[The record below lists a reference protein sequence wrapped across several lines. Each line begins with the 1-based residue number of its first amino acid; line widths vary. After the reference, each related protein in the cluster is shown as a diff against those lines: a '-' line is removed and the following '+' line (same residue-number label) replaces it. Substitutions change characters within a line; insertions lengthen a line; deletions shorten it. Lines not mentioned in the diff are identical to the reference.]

1 MSRIKK
7 LIVEKQF
14 QKASILFDND
24 KSDKT
29 STQIELDTNEYPSQ
43 EYYDFMIF
51 LGKNSEQEKSVYFSS
66 MILATSLCSFKD
78 AYKEAYNLA
87 KNLVKINGNDID
99 NWEWLLFFYDLPDK
113 VMTHKELQDV
123 LINIFKIDR
132 NNQKATNF
140 LNNYFTKEEKSF
152 ILSKVI

>member
-14 QKASILFDND
+14 QKVSILFDND

-87 KNLVKINGNDID
+87 KKLVKINGNDID
-99 NWEWLLFFYDLPDK
+99 NWE
-113 VMTHKELQDV
+113 
-123 LINIFKIDR
+123 
-132 NNQKATNF
+132 
-140 LNNYFTKEEKSF
+140 
-152 ILSKVI
+152 